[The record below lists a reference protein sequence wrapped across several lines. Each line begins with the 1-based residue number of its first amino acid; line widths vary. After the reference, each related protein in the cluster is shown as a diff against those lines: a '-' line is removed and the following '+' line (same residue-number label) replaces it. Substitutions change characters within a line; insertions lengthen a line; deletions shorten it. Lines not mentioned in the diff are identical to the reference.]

1 MRTLAPL
8 LVCVVLASSP
18 VAAADSLSSLRYLAG
33 TWNCEYRAGTTRVNY
48 RATYS
53 YDLNNNWLREND
65 SWAHGG
71 SDLGMITYDPKA
83 RQWIAAVM
91 DDQRTIVVFHAGGS
105 NPSHLVYRS
114 AYPNAAFTNV
124 FDRQSATRYMLHFS
138 GKLGGRS
145 VKSTDVCTK
154 T

>member
-1 MRTLAPL
+1 MSTLAAL

-18 VAAADSLSSLRYLAG
+18 VAAADALSSLRYLAG
-33 TWNCEYRAGTTRVNY
+33 TWNCDYRAGNTRVNY

-53 YDLNNNWLREND
+53 HDLNNNWLREND

-83 RQWIAAVM
+83 RRWIAAVM
-91 DDQRTIVVFHAGGS
+91 DDQRTVVVFHAGGS

-114 AYPNAAFTNV
+114 AYPTGGLTNV
-124 FDRQSATRYMLHFS
+124 FDRQSATRYTLHFY

-145 VKSTDVCTK
+145 LKSTDVCTK